1 MPVCLS
7 VYLAYAHLFNLT
19 ARHNYKEVKRPESK
33 LPFTLTID
41 TLLGLRTATVLEAN
55 SVRKTLVLL
64 DNF

>member
-1 MPVCLS
+1 
-7 VYLAYAHLFNLT
+7 
-19 ARHNYKEVKRPESK
+19 